1 MLRCSGGEERPA
13 MEKQRQRKVNNR
25 SGIVICG
32 SYGLGNAGDE
42 SILKAI
48 LQEVRTVAPC
58 TRRSPSSPATR
69 RKQNCATVSAL
80 SICLI
85 CLPFTA

>member
-13 MEKQRQRKVNNR
+13 METQRQRKVNNR

-48 LQEVRTVAPC
+48 LH
-58 TRRSPSSPATR
+58 
-69 RKQNCATVSAL
+69 
-80 SICLI
+80 
-85 CLPFTA
+85 

>member
-1 MLRCSGGEERPA
+1 

-48 LQEVRTVAPC
+48 LQEVRTVAPAEE
-58 TRRSPSSPATR
+58 TIGTGESRSFFNSVP
-69 RKQNCATVSAL
+69 
-80 SICLI
+80 
-85 CLPFTA
+85 

>member
-48 LQEVRTVAPC
+48 LQEVRTVAPAEEI
-58 TRRSPSSPATR
+58 TVLSATR

>member
-48 LQEVRTVAPC
+48 LQEVRTVA
-58 TRRSPSSPATR
+58 
-69 RKQNCATVSAL
+69 TVSAL